1 MGRKEGMLKT
11 KSLLVTIV
19 IVVVFGG
26 MTILLWEFTTG
37 ADYKVV
43 NKDDERKF
51 YQVLH
56 ENDVSDKV
64 LQFKINDK
72 VIKGDSIFLNLPES
86 NNKKVSIL
94 IDNNHIDRIFKIGDI
109 ITVKLN
115 RSVKISDSFYVVSAD
130 IK

>member
-1 MGRKEGMLKT
+1 MLKT
-11 KSLLVTIV
+11 KSLLIAII

-26 MTILLWEFTTG
+26 VAILLWEFTTG
-37 ADYKVV
+37 PDYTVV

-56 ENDVSDKV
+56 KTDVSDKI

-72 VIKGDSIFLNLPES
+72 VIKGDSILLNLPEN

-94 IDNNHIDRIFKIGDI
+94 VDNNHIDRIFKVGDI

-115 RSVKISDSFYVVSAD
+115 RSVKIRDNFYVVSAD

>member
-1 MGRKEGMLKT
+1 MLKT
-11 KSLLVTIV
+11 KSLLIAII

-26 MTILLWEFTTG
+26 VAILLWEFTTG
-37 ADYKVV
+37 ADYTVV

-56 ENDVSDKV
+56 KTDVSDKI

-72 VIKGDSIFLNLPES
+72 VIKGDSILLNLPEN

-94 IDNNHIDRIFKIGDI
+94 VDNNHIDRIFKVGDI

-115 RSVKISDSFYVVSAD
+115 RSVKIRDNFYVVSTD

>member
-1 MGRKEGMLKT
+1 MLKT
-11 KSLLVTIV
+11 KSLLIAII

-26 MTILLWEFTTG
+26 VAILLWEFTTG
-37 ADYKVV
+37 ADYTVV

-56 ENDVSDKV
+56 KTDVSDKI

-72 VIKGDSIFLNLPES
+72 VIKGDSILLNLPEN

-94 IDNNHIDRIFKIGDI
+94 VDNNHIDRIFKVRDI

-115 RSVKISDSFYVVSAD
+115 RSVKIRDNFYVVSAD

>member
-1 MGRKEGMLKT
+1 MLKT
-11 KSLLVTIV
+11 KSLLIAII

-26 MTILLWEFTTG
+26 VAILLWEFTTG
-37 ADYKVV
+37 ADHTVM

-56 ENDVSDKV
+56 KTDVSDKI

-72 VIKGDSIFLNLPES
+72 VIKGDSILLNLPEN

-94 IDNNHIDRIFKIGDI
+94 VDNNHIDRIFKVGDI

-115 RSVKISDSFYVVSAD
+115 RSVKIRDNFYVVSAD

>member
-1 MGRKEGMLKT
+1 MLKT
-11 KSLLVTIV
+11 KSLLIAII

-26 MTILLWEFTTG
+26 VAILLWEFTTG
-37 ADYKVV
+37 VDYTVV

-56 ENDVSDKV
+56 KTDVSDKI

-72 VIKGDSIFLNLPES
+72 VIKGDSILLNLPEN

-94 IDNNHIDRIFKIGDI
+94 VDNNHIDRIFKVGDI

-115 RSVKISDSFYVVSAD
+115 RSVKIRDNFYVVSAD

>member
-1 MGRKEGMLKT
+1 MLKT
-11 KSLLVTIV
+11 KSLLIAII

-26 MTILLWEFTTG
+26 VAILLWEFTTG
-37 ADYKVV
+37 ADYTVV

-56 ENDVSDKV
+56 KTDVSDKI

-72 VIKGDSIFLNLPES
+72 VIKGDSILLNLPEN

-94 IDNNHIDRIFKIGDI
+94 IDNNHIDRIFKVGDI

-115 RSVKISDSFYVVSAD
+115 RSVKIRDNFYVVSAD

>member
-1 MGRKEGMLKT
+1 MLKT
-11 KSLLVTIV
+11 KSLLIAII

-26 MTILLWEFTTG
+26 VAILLWEFTTG
-37 ADYKVV
+37 ADYTVM

-56 ENDVSDKV
+56 KTDVSDKI

-72 VIKGDSIFLNLPES
+72 VIKGDSILLNLPEN

-94 IDNNHIDRIFKIGDI
+94 VDNNHIDRIFKVGAI

-115 RSVKISDSFYVVSAD
+115 RSVKIRDNFYVVSAD

>member
-1 MGRKEGMLKT
+1 MLKT
-11 KSLLVTIV
+11 KSLLIAII

-26 MTILLWEFTTG
+26 VTILLWEFTTG
-37 ADYKVV
+37 ADYTVM

-56 ENDVSDKV
+56 KTDVSNKI

-72 VIKGDSIFLNLPES
+72 VIKGDSILLNLPEN

-94 IDNNHIDRIFKIGDI
+94 VDNNHIDRIFKVGDI

-115 RSVKISDSFYVVSAD
+115 RSVKIRDNFYVVSAD

>member
-1 MGRKEGMLKT
+1 MLKT
-11 KSLLVTIV
+11 KSLLIAII

-26 MTILLWEFTTG
+26 VAILLWEFTTG
-37 ADYKVV
+37 ADYTVV

-56 ENDVSDKV
+56 KTDVSDKI

-72 VIKGDSIFLNLPES
+72 VIKGDSILLNLPEN

-94 IDNNHIDRIFKIGDI
+94 VDNNHID
-109 ITVKLN
+109 
-115 RSVKISDSFYVVSAD
+115 
-130 IK
+130 

>member
-1 MGRKEGMLKT
+1 MLKT
-11 KSLLVTIV
+11 KSLLIAII

-26 MTILLWEFTTG
+26 LAILLWEFTTG
-37 ADYKVV
+37 ADYTVV

-56 ENDVSDKV
+56 KTDVSDKI

-72 VIKGDSIFLNLPES
+72 VIKGDSILLNLPEN

-94 IDNNHIDRIFKIGDI
+94 VDNNHIDRIFKVGDI

-115 RSVKISDSFYVVSAD
+115 RSVKIRDNFYVVSAD

>member
-1 MGRKEGMLKT
+1 MLKT
-11 KSLLVTIV
+11 KSLWIAII

-26 MTILLWEFTTG
+26 VAILLWEFTTG
-37 ADYKVV
+37 TDYTVV

-56 ENDVSDKV
+56 KTNVSDKIN
-64 LQFKINDK
+64 QFKINDK
-72 VIKGDSIFLNLPES
+72 VIKGDSILLNLPEN
-86 NNKKVSIL
+86 NNKNFSIL
-94 IDNNHIDRIFKIGDI
+94 VDNNHIDRIFKVGDI

-115 RSVKISDSFYVVSAD
+115 RSVKIRDNFYVVSAD

>member
-1 MGRKEGMLKT
+1 MLKT

-26 MTILLWEFTTG
+26 VNILLWEFTMG

-56 ENDVSDKV
+56 ENDVSDKI

-72 VIKGDSIFLNLPES
+72 IIKGDSILLNLPEK

-94 IDNNHIDRIFKIGDI
+94 VDNNHIDRIFKIGDI
-109 ITVKLN
+109 VTVKLN

-130 IK
+130 IE

>member
-1 MGRKEGMLKT
+1 MLKT
-11 KSLLVTIV
+11 KSLLIAII

-26 MTILLWEFTTG
+26 VAILLREFTTG
-37 ADYKVV
+37 ADYTVM

-56 ENDVSDKV
+56 KTDVSDKI

-72 VIKGDSIFLNLPES
+72 VLKGDSILLNLPEN

-94 IDNNHIDRIFKIGDI
+94 VDNNHIDRIFKVGDI

-115 RSVKISDSFYVVSAD
+115 RSVKIRDNFYVVSAD

>member
-1 MGRKEGMLKT
+1 MLKT
-11 KSLLVTIV
+11 KSLLIAII

-26 MTILLWEFTTG
+26 VAILLWEFTTR
-37 ADYKVV
+37 ADYTVV

-56 ENDVSDKV
+56 KTDVSDKI

-72 VIKGDSIFLNLPES
+72 VIKGDSILLNLPEN

-94 IDNNHIDRIFKIGDI
+94 VDNNHIDRIFKVGDI

-115 RSVKISDSFYVVSAD
+115 RSVKIRDNFYVVSAD

>member
-1 MGRKEGMLKT
+1 MLKT
-11 KSLLVTIV
+11 KSLLIAII

-26 MTILLWEFTTG
+26 VTILLWEFTTG
-37 ADYKVV
+37 ADYTVM

-56 ENDVSDKV
+56 KTDASDKI

-72 VIKGDSIFLNLPES
+72 VIKGDSILLNLPEN

-94 IDNNHIDRIFKIGDI
+94 VDNNHIDRIFKVGDI

-115 RSVKISDSFYVVSAD
+115 RSVKIRDNFYVVSAD

>member
-1 MGRKEGMLKT
+1 MLKT
-11 KSLLVTIV
+11 KSLLIAII

-26 MTILLWEFTTG
+26 VAILLWEFTTG
-37 ADYKVV
+37 ADYTVV
-43 NKDDERKF
+43 NKDGERKF

-56 ENDVSDKV
+56 KTDVSDKI

-72 VIKGDSIFLNLPES
+72 VIKGDSILLNLPEN

-94 IDNNHIDRIFKIGDI
+94 VDNNHIDRIFKVGDI

-115 RSVKISDSFYVVSAD
+115 RSVKIRDNFYVVSAD

>member
-1 MGRKEGMLKT
+1 MLKT
-11 KSLLVTIV
+11 NSLLIAII

-26 MTILLWEFTTG
+26 VAILLWEFTTG
-37 ADYKVV
+37 ADYTVV

-56 ENDVSDKV
+56 KTDVSDKI

-72 VIKGDSIFLNLPES
+72 VIKGDSILLNLPEN

-94 IDNNHIDRIFKIGDI
+94 VDNNHIDRIFKVGDI

-115 RSVKISDSFYVVSAD
+115 RSVKIRDNFYVVSAD

>member
-1 MGRKEGMLKT
+1 MLKT
-11 KSLLVTIV
+11 KSLLIAII

-26 MTILLWEFTTG
+26 VAILLWEFTTG
-37 ADYKVV
+37 ADYTVV

-56 ENDVSDKV
+56 KTDVSDKI

-72 VIKGDSIFLNLPES
+72 VIKGDSILLNLPEN

-94 IDNNHIDRIFKIGDI
+94 VDNNHIDRIFKVGDI

-115 RSVKISDSFYVVSAD
+115 RSVKIRDNFYVVSAD

>member
-1 MGRKEGMLKT
+1 MLKT
-11 KSLLVTIV
+11 KSLLIAII

-26 MTILLWEFTTG
+26 VAILLWEFTTG
-37 ADYKVV
+37 ADYTVV

-56 ENDVSDKV
+56 KTDVSDKI

-72 VIKGDSIFLNLPES
+72 VIKGDSILLNLPEN

-94 IDNNHIDRIFKIGDI
+94 VDNNHIDRIFKVGDI
-109 ITVKLN
+109 ITIKLN
-115 RSVKISDSFYVVSAD
+115 RSVKIRDNFYVVSAD

>member
-1 MGRKEGMLKT
+1 MLKT
-11 KSLLVTIV
+11 KSLLIAII

-26 MTILLWEFTTG
+26 VTILLWEFTTG
-37 ADYKVV
+37 ADYTVV

-56 ENDVSDKV
+56 KTDVSDKI

-72 VIKGDSIFLNLPES
+72 VIKGDSILLNLPEN

-94 IDNNHIDRIFKIGDI
+94 VDNNHIDRIFKVGDI

-115 RSVKISDSFYVVSAD
+115 RSVKIRDNFYVVSAD

>member
-1 MGRKEGMLKT
+1 MLKT
-11 KSLLVTIV
+11 KSLLIAII

-26 MTILLWEFTTG
+26 VAILLWEFTTG
-37 ADYKVV
+37 ADYTVV

-56 ENDVSDKV
+56 KTDVSDKI

-72 VIKGDSIFLNLPES
+72 VIKGDSILLTLPEN

-94 IDNNHIDRIFKIGDI
+94 VDNNHIDRIFKVGDI

-115 RSVKISDSFYVVSAD
+115 RSVKIRDNFYVVSAD

>member
-1 MGRKEGMLKT
+1 MLKT
-11 KSLLVTIV
+11 KSLLIAII

-26 MTILLWEFTTG
+26 VAILLWEFTTG
-37 ADYKVV
+37 ADYTVV

-56 ENDVSDKV
+56 KTNVSDKIN
-64 LQFKINDK
+64 QFKINDK
-72 VIKGDSIFLNLPES
+72 VIKGDSILLNLPEN

-94 IDNNHIDRIFKIGDI
+94 VDNNHIDRIFKVGDI

-115 RSVKISDSFYVVSAD
+115 RSVKIRDNFYVVSAD

>member
-1 MGRKEGMLKT
+1 MLKT
-11 KSLLVTIV
+11 KSLLIAII

-26 MTILLWEFTTG
+26 VAILLWEFTTG
-37 ADYKVV
+37 ADYTVM

-56 ENDVSDKV
+56 KTDASDKI

-72 VIKGDSIFLNLPES
+72 VIKGDSILLNLPEN

-94 IDNNHIDRIFKIGDI
+94 VDNNHIDRIFKVGDI
-109 ITVKLN
+109 ITVKIN
-115 RSVKISDSFYVVSAD
+115 RSVKIRDNFYVVSAD

>member
-1 MGRKEGMLKT
+1 MLKT
-11 KSLLVTIV
+11 KSLLIAII

-26 MTILLWEFTTG
+26 VAILLWEFTTG
-37 ADYKVV
+37 ADYTVM

-56 ENDVSDKV
+56 KTDASDKI

-72 VIKGDSIFLNLPES
+72 VIKGDSILLNLPEN

-94 IDNNHIDRIFKIGDI
+94 VDNNHIDRIFKVGDI

-115 RSVKISDSFYVVSAD
+115 RSVKIRDNFYVVSAD

>member
-1 MGRKEGMLKT
+1 MLKT
-11 KSLLVTIV
+11 KSLLIAII

-26 MTILLWEFTTG
+26 VAILLWEFTTG
-37 ADYKVV
+37 ADYTVM

-56 ENDVSDKV
+56 KTDVSDKI

-72 VIKGDSIFLNLPES
+72 VIKGDSILLNLPEN
-86 NNKKVSIL
+86 NNKKISIL
-94 IDNNHIDRIFKIGDI
+94 VDNNHIDRIFKVGDI

-115 RSVKISDSFYVVSAD
+115 RSVKIRDNFYVVSAD

>member
-1 MGRKEGMLKT
+1 MLKT
-11 KSLLVTIV
+11 KSLLIAII

-26 MTILLWEFTTG
+26 VTILLWEFTTG
-37 ADYKVV
+37 ADYTVM

-56 ENDVSDKV
+56 KTDVSDKI

-72 VIKGDSIFLNLPES
+72 VIKGDSILLNLPEN

-94 IDNNHIDRIFKIGDI
+94 VDNNHIDRIFKVGYI

-115 RSVKISDSFYVVSAD
+115 RSVKIRDNFYVVSAD

>member
-1 MGRKEGMLKT
+1 MLKT
-11 KSLLVTIV
+11 KSLLIAII

-26 MTILLWEFTTG
+26 VAILLWEFTTG
-37 ADYKVV
+37 ADYTVV

-56 ENDVSDKV
+56 KTDVSDKI
-64 LQFKINDK
+64 LQFKLNDK
-72 VIKGDSIFLNLPES
+72 VIKGDSILLNLPEN

-94 IDNNHIDRIFKIGDI
+94 VDNNHIDRIFKVGDI

-115 RSVKISDSFYVVSAD
+115 RSVKIKDNFYVVSAD

>member
-1 MGRKEGMLKT
+1 MLKT

-26 MTILLWEFTTG
+26 MTILLWEFTTR

>member
-1 MGRKEGMLKT
+1 MLKT
-11 KSLLVTIV
+11 KSLLIAII

-26 MTILLWEFTTG
+26 VTILLWEFTTG
-37 ADYKVV
+37 ADYTVM

-56 ENDVSDKV
+56 KTDVSDKI

-72 VIKGDSIFLNLPES
+72 VIKGDSILLNLPEN

-94 IDNNHIDRIFKIGDI
+94 VDNNHIDRIFKVGDI

-115 RSVKISDSFYVVSAD
+115 RSVKIRDNFYVVSAD

>member
-1 MGRKEGMLKT
+1 MLKT
-11 KSLLVTIV
+11 KSLLIAII
-19 IVVVFGG
+19 IVVVFDGVA
-26 MTILLWEFTTG
+26 ILLWEFTTG
-37 ADYKVV
+37 ADYTVM

-56 ENDVSDKV
+56 KTDVSDKI

-72 VIKGDSIFLNLPES
+72 VIKGDSILLNLPEN

-94 IDNNHIDRIFKIGDI
+94 VDNNHIDRIFKVGDI

-115 RSVKISDSFYVVSAD
+115 RSVKIRDNFYVVSAD